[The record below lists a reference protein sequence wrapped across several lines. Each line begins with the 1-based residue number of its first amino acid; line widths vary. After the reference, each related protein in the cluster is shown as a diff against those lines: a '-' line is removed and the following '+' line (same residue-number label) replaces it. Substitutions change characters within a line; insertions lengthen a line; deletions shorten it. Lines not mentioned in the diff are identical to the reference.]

1 MLVETPAHTVGEDA
15 SLTGVARTLVEDNVT
30 AVAVIDGAAAL
41 CGLITAPDLLAA
53 RADWT
58 AVDAMSSAHAV
69 SANTSIEAV
78 ADVMA
83 RERYEHVVVTDDA
96 GQVVGVV
103 TARDVA
109 RHCCGY

>member
-1 MLVETPAHTVGEDA
+1 MLVDTPAYTVGEDA
-15 SLTGVARTLVEDNVT
+15 SLSGVARVLVEDNVT
-30 AVAVIDGAAAL
+30 AVAVVDAGAAL
-41 CGLITAPDLLAA
+41 CGLITPPDLLAA
-53 RADWT
+53 REGWT
-58 AVDAMSSAHAV
+58 AVDAMSTAHAV

>member
-1 MLVETPAHTVGEDA
+1 VP
-15 SLTGVARTLVEDNVT
+15 
-30 AVAVIDGAAAL
+30 AVAVVDAAEAL

-53 RADWT
+53 RKGWT

-103 TARDVA
+103 SARDVA